1 MGRDGKFLGSS
12 LGSGLSLTL
21 DLGGRHHTIGSRSS
35 KSPLTKNISGVFF
48 VLKHWIS
55 KHYNVSLVVL
65 IVLLVSH
72 CVLVCRILKLMLHC

>member
-1 MGRDGKFLGSS
+1 VGRDGKFLDSS

-35 KSPLTKNISGVFF
+35 KSPLKKNISGVFF

-55 KHYNVSLVVL
+55 KHYNVSFVVL
-65 IVLLVSH
+65 LLVSH
-72 CVLVCRILKLMLHC
+72 CVLVGF